1 MITNYPIIFKKKYII
16 DNFNKNP
23 ILRSRLIY
31 AIENI
36 KNKIDY
42 QLYIID
48 KSNKTNEN
56 LLKIIHQKQFINELN
71 KKFYNIKKK
80 SNNIQHNLQ
89 KNKGF
94 EENINFNS
102 TSVIK
107 GGAKQF
113 IYISKIGRRKLRYT
127 KKGRKYVLIKKKRK
141 YLN

>member
-1 MITNYPIIFKKKYII
+1 MIIKQ
-16 DNFNKNP
+16 NK
-23 ILRSRLIY
+23 RKF
-31 AIENI
+31 I
-36 KNKIDY
+36 KNY
-42 QLYIID
+42 
-48 KSNKTNEN
+48 SS
-56 LLKIIHQKQFINELN
+56 KQFINELN
-71 KKFYNIKKK
+71 KKFYNTIKK

-127 KKGRKYVLIKKKRK
+127 KKGRKYVLIKKKENISIRFIKIK
-141 YLN
+141 YHP